1 MTFII
6 LLAFGLAGVAGAQS
20 DQVLHVQKRLE
31 ELGFDPG
38 LIDGLMGPRTRGA
51 IRDFQEQAVLPATGE
66 LDPRTLDALVPPSVE
81 DAESP
86 QEPPS
91 RPSPRAPI
99 GDAGRVDQPRDSTSP
114 ESRDAIRTTAAAPMK
129 EVPQHPMPSSD
140 GGTKRVPRK
149 GNSGFE
155 GGAPSGG
162 TWAVAGPATSDS
174 FRNRGL
180 VMHLQRVPEWLWWTA
195 CIGGLFLFWK
205 VLRRR
210 TKEPVARSQGETAS
224 LRERQNTRDQVHPET
239 SLTRGGLP
247 GVHSAPPHRTATAS
261 PPPVPERAIVSEVS
275 PSAWPARTGMAPLL
289 TSRKLR
295 WIPAGGSVTI
305 AGRNIGGMVYVGPG
319 KAAGRMD
326 NGFIDPS
333 KPVADKADDLQAT
346 GMPYWPNY
354 STIHPR
360 SRATYLAW
368 LAGDRSA
375 PDYNVGYVFLYFYG
389 LEWRFFIDNPGRD
402 ERQAIIAEVR
412 RLLDVYGSN
421 GSIRNYMGSF
431 LQAARLVMSDDGE
444 PVPEF
449 ERAGYEIPISVRL
462 AIGRLLQDG
471 KPVPAEWM
479 LSWLATHP
487 ESRLRTPAKRAF
499 PEFRAL
505 FEIRCNERFPSGLKV
520 TRPRRTLSFVYRAAS
535 GNFEIDLTEWIG
547 EVPDIARLSRPLDQ
561 ISPIVEEATTELDKF
576 SRYPG
581 RNPDGRGSI
590 EAHALLPDPLH
601 ALFPCPELDELKAW
615 ARGHID
621 QGGLVPVAAL
631 VERLEGVR
639 PERIGKRQLTD
650 AADALARLSIGM
662 APDPRFA
669 LRSPRLGEPVVL
681 FPLPDGITRLED
693 VSEAY
698 PSALLSLVLGTF
710 IAHADG
716 TVSESERRHLAA
728 RFETS
733 GILSASEK
741 ARLYANLAWMMA
753 VPPDLGPIRRRLK
766 DAGEEIRHELGRLTL
781 AIVGADGVIDP
792 AEIKA
797 VQKLYR
803 ILGLET
809 KDIYSELHELAAAPE
824 PVTVFRP
831 RSADAGYVIPPQP
844 EETTAQDQLGPVI
857 LDQERVSAI
866 MADTV
871 HVSNVLHGIFS
882 GDEDDT
888 EDTRSEEVGYTVSDR
903 DERFAG
909 LDARHRGLVEELIRQ
924 PAWTPEAFEKLARQF
939 ELMPSGA
946 LETINEWAFER
957 FDEAL
962 IEEDEGFEINPEIL
976 DVSIA

>member
-1 MTFII
+1 
-6 LLAFGLAGVAGAQS
+6 
-20 DQVLHVQKRLE
+20 
-31 ELGFDPG
+31 
-38 LIDGLMGPRTRGA
+38 
-51 IRDFQEQAVLPATGE
+51 
-66 LDPRTLDALVPPSVE
+66 
-81 DAESP
+81 
-86 QEPPS
+86 
-91 RPSPRAPI
+91 
-99 GDAGRVDQPRDSTSP
+99 
-114 ESRDAIRTTAAAPMK
+114 
-129 EVPQHPMPSSD
+129 
-140 GGTKRVPRK
+140 
-149 GNSGFE
+149 
-155 GGAPSGG
+155 
-162 TWAVAGPATSDS
+162 
-174 FRNRGL
+174 
-180 VMHLQRVPEWLWWTA
+180 
-195 CIGGLFLFWK
+195 
-205 VLRRR
+205 
-210 TKEPVARSQGETAS
+210 
-224 LRERQNTRDQVHPET
+224 
-239 SLTRGGLP
+239 
-247 GVHSAPPHRTATAS
+247 
-261 PPPVPERAIVSEVS
+261 
-275 PSAWPARTGMAPLL
+275 
-289 TSRKLR
+289 
-295 WIPAGGSVTI
+295 
-305 AGRNIGGMVYVGPG
+305 MVYVGPEM
-319 KAAGRMD
+319 AAGRMD

-333 KPVADKADDLQAT
+333 KPVVGKADDLQAT

-368 LAGDRSA
+368 LASGRSD

-389 LEWRFFIDNPGRD
+389 LERRFFIDTPGRD
-402 ERQAIIAEVR
+402 ERQAIIAEVH

-431 LQAARLVMSDDGE
+431 LQVARLATSDDGE

-449 ERAGYEIPISVRL
+449 EKSGYEIPVSVRL

-505 FEIRCNERFPSGLKV
+505 FEIRCNERFPNGLKV

-535 GNFEIDLTEWIG
+535 GNFEIDLTKRIG
-547 EVPDIARLSRPLDQ
+547 GAPDIARLSKPLNQ
-561 ISPIVEEATTELDKF
+561 ISPIVEGATTELDKF
-576 SRYPG
+576 SRYLG

-590 EAHALLPDPLH
+590 EAHALLPDPLR

-615 ARGHID
+615 ARDRID

-631 VERLEGVR
+631 VERLEGTR

-681 FPLPDGITRLED
+681 FPLPDGLTRLED

-741 ARLYANLAWMMA
+741 ARLHANLEWMMA

-766 DAGEEIRHELGRLTL
+766 NAGEEIRHELGRLTL

-792 AEIKA
+792 AEIKTI
-797 VQKLYR
+797 QKLYR

-831 RSADAGYVIPPQP
+831 RRADTKYVIPPQP
-844 EETTAQDQLGPVI
+844 EEATAQDQPVPVV

-888 EDTRSEEVGYTVSDR
+888 EDIRSEEMEHTVSDR
-903 DERFAG
+903 AERFAG

-924 PAWTPEAFEKLARQF
+924 PGWTPEAFEKLARQF

-962 IEEDEGFEINPEIL
+962 IEEDEVFEINPEIL
-976 DVSIA
+976 EVSVA